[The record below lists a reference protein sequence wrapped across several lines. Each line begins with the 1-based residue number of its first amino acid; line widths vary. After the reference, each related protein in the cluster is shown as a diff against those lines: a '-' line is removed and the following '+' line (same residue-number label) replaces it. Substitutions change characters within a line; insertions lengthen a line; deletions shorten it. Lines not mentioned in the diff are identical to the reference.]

1 MLRFQGGGKPGLSL
15 VGFLKSPVVSV
26 GAGVGLCGV
35 GTLASPASW
44 SGPTHPAPTGDA
56 SVPTRHPLHSR
67 PYKTP
72 RHLSLSQKPTSER
85 PCTGV
90 SRFVTHMVGAG
101 CPALVNTCSMQTLD
115 AHRFCGLV

>member
-72 RHLSLSQKPTSER
+72 RHLSLSQNPTSER
-85 PCTGV
+85 QARPLPYTDQCRP
-90 SRFVTHMVGAG
+90 SYIVGAG
-101 CPALVNTCSMQTLD
+101 LAPA
-115 AHRFCGLV
+115 